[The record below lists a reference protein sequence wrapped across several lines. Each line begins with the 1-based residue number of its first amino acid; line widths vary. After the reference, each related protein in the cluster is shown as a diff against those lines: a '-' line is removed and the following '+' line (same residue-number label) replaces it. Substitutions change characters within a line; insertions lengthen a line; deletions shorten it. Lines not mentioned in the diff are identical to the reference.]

1 MAISKG
7 SKGLNCLLG
16 IQWLS
21 RCIICCSAL
30 LMIGCASAPPKSEH
44 FDDRDRIEGF
54 NRTMWDL
61 NYEVLDPAVLR
72 PATVG
77 YMAVVPQPAR
87 KGIDNVL
94 TNLREPD
101 SFVNA
106 LLQGKPDSMAISAG
120 RFLVNTTVGVFG
132 LFDVAS
138 KIGLQERKED
148 FGQTLAVWG
157 VGNGTF
163 LMIPARGPSTLRDT
177 TGEVI
182 DAFYSPLGLLNAPL
196 SITRYVLSG
205 LTQREKA
212 MAVEHL
218 LDDSLDPYAFIR
230 EAYLQ
235 NRWHDIYDGNPP
247 EQDDYDD
254 SYLDDFLN

>member
-1 MAISKG
+1 MKSLSI
-7 SKGLNCLLG
+7 

-21 RCIICCSAL
+21 RGILLSSAV
-30 LMIGCASAPPKSEH
+30 LMIGCASAPAEPT
-44 FDDRDRIEGF
+44 DDIDSRDRIEGF
-54 NRTMWDL
+54 NRAMWDL
-61 NYEVLDPAVLR
+61 NYDVLDPAILR

-77 YMAVVPQPAR
+77 YTKVVPEAGR
-87 KGIDNVL
+87 KGIDNLL

-106 LLQGKPDSMAISAG
+106 ALQGKPESMAITAG
-120 RFLVNTTVGVFG
+120 RFLVNSTIGIFG
-132 LFDVAS
+132 LFDVAT

-157 VGNGTF
+157 VGDGSF
-163 LMIPARGPSTLRDT
+163 LMIPARGPSTIRDT
-177 TGEVI
+177 TGDLI
-182 DAFYSPLGLLNAPL
+182 DGFYSPLGLFNTPL
-196 SITRYVLSG
+196 TITRYVLYG

-212 MAVEHL
+212 MAMEHL
-218 LDDSLDPYAFIR
+218 LEDSLDPYAFIR

-235 NRWHDIYDGNPP
+235 NRLHEIYDGNPP

-254 SYLDDFLN
+254 SYLDEFLN